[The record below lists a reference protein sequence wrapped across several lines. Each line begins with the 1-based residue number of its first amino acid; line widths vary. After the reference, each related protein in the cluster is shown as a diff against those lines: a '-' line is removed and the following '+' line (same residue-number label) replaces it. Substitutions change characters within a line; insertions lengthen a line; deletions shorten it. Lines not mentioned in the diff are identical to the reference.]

1 MTALAEAPAEIV
13 DVLRRF
19 GLLAPG
25 ERPPAEALAG
35 GVSSD
40 IWRVELARGP
50 VCVKRAL
57 AKLKVAQ
64 DWRAPVARNAYE
76 VAWMQAAARLAPEA
90 VPKVLGHDPAHGAF
104 VMEYLDPA
112 RHRLW
117 KEELRQGR
125 VDLDVARAVGARL
138 VRIHAG
144 TAVDPTIPARFPTDA
159 IFHAIR
165 LEPYLEATAR
175 AHADLAPALLELVRV
190 TAASKRAL
198 VHGDVSPKNILVGPD
213 GPVFLDAE
221 CAWYGD
227 PAFDIAFCANHLLLK
242 AVWKPQH
249 AAAYAEAFEALVH
262 AYLTGVAWEPPEALE
277 ARAAPLLAALL
288 LARIDGKS
296 PVEYLSAETDKA
308 RVRDAATALLA
319 RPVLRFADAAREI
332 HDRLGAA

>member
-1 MTALAEAPAEIV
+1 MGAAEEITAWLREAGLAGPAET
-13 DVLRRF
+13 
-19 GLLAPG
+19 
-25 ERPPAEALAG
+25 PAVTPLAG

-40 IWRVELARGP
+40 VFRVDLARGP

-57 AKLKVAQ
+57 AQLKVAA
-64 DWRAPVARNAYE
+64 DWRAPVARSANEAAWLRVVRPLGGPVVPE
-76 VAWMQAAARLAPEA
+76 VLAEDPQRHLFAMTWFEPVSHPVWKAELAA
-90 VPKVLGHDPAHGAF
+90 
-104 VMEYLDPA
+104 
-112 RHRLW
+112 
-117 KEELRQGR
+117 GR
-125 VDLDVARAVGARL
+125 VDPAFASAVGRALATAHARTADSPDLARAFA
-138 VRIHAG
+138 
-144 TAVDPTIPARFPTDA
+144 TDA
-159 IFHAIR
+159 MFVSLRI
-165 LEPYLEATAR
+165 EPYLTHAAA
-175 AHADLAPALLELVRV
+175 AHPALAGRLGEIAETTLATR
-190 TAASKRAL
+190 RAL